1 MQTIIKNRKTT
12 WINLFS
18 PTAEEIAEVQKK
30 YDLHPMIAEEMKRP
44 TVRSKVDTFDKT
56 IYLILHFPVYDAAK
70 KTCVGRE
77 IDFVIGKNFVITAH
91 YDLIETLDRIAG
103 TCDIDTAAK
112 ERCLGEHSGQL
123 LFSILKPLYDYS
135 LRELDHI
142 HKKIGK
148 IEEKIFGGQEKEMVR
163 EISILRREILDFR
176 RTMHPQEHILASLE
190 KAGQHFF
197 PKNYHPYLTYISGE
211 FFRLWNTLG
220 NHKETIEALEETNN
234 SLLSTRTNEVMKTLT
249 VLSFIVMPLSII
261 TGIFGMN
268 TVHIPIV
275 GSAYDFWIVIGLMI
289 AIGISIYFFFKRLL
303 HWI

>member
-18 PTAEEIAEVQKK
+18 PTTEEIEGVQKK

-44 TVRSKVDTFDKT
+44 TLRSKVDTFGET

-70 KTCVGRE
+70 KTCIGRE

-91 YDLIETLDRIAG
+91 YDMIETLDRIAG
-103 TCDIDTAAK
+103 TCDIDTAARD
-112 ERCLGEHSGQL
+112 RCLGENSGQL

-142 HKKIGK
+142 HKKINK
-148 IEEKIFGGQEKEMVR
+148 IEEKIFGGEEKEMVR
-163 EISILRREILDFR
+163 EISALRREILDFR
-176 RTMHPQEHILASLE
+176 RAMYPQEQILASLE
-190 KAGQHFF
+190 KAGEHFF
-197 PKNYHPYLTYISGE
+197 PKTSHPYLSYISGE
-211 FFRLWNTLG
+211 YFKLWSALDNY
-220 NHKETIEALEETNN
+220 KETIEALEETNN
-234 SLLSTRTNEVMKTLT
+234 SLLSARTNEVMKTLT
-249 VLSFIVMPLSII
+249 VLSFVVMPLMII

-275 GSAYDFWIVIGLMI
+275 GNTYDFWIVLGLMTVF
-289 AIGISIYFFFKRLL
+289 GISMYALFKRLL